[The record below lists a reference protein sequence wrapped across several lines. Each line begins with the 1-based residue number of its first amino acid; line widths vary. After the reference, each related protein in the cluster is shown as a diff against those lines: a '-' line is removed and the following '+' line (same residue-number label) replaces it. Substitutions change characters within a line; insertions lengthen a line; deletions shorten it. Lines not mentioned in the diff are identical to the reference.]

1 MTVLSPSAARS
12 ALIANLICLASMM
25 IWAAGLPAAGL
36 IIPHM
41 PPVAL
46 TAGRATLAALV
57 LLPIW
62 WLWEGRQAVLK
73 ADWATGA
80 WIGFVTLG
88 LASFFVIIAL
98 QFNDPVTVAIVTAV
112 MPVAGILL
120 ECVSDKRPFTRALAA
135 GLLLSVLGGLIA
147 VSGAE
152 GSLDFGVGVL
162 AALASVLCYTWGSR
176 ETVRALPDLTPLGRC
191 TVTVAG
197 CAGIALAAA
206 LGDGVLRGNW
216 PDWQAIGWTEF
227 GGLAVFGIGSMAVSQ
242 LLWIISVGRIGIGA
256 ASMHMNAVPFYVM
269 LIVFVLG
276 GPWSWLQ
283 TLGAAIVVAGALMAQ
298 GLIARRLTGYGRT
311 V

>member
-1 MTVLSPSAARS
+1 MV
-12 ALIANLICLASMM
+12 
-25 IWAAGLPAAGL
+25 IWASGLPAANL

-41 PPVAL
+41 PPIAL

-62 WLWEGRQAVLK
+62 WALEGRRAILS
-73 ADWATGA
+73 ADWLRGA
-80 WIGFVTLG
+80 WVGFVTLG

-98 QFNDPVTVAIVTAV
+98 QFNDPVTVAIVTAI

-120 ECVSDKRPFTRALAA
+120 ECAADKRPFTRALAV

-147 VSGAE
+147 VSDSK
-152 GSLDFGVGVL
+152 GSLDFGIGVL

-176 ETVRALPDLTPLGRC
+176 ETVKALPDLTPLGRS

-197 CAGIALAAA
+197 CAVVALIAALA
-206 LGDGVLRGNW
+206 DGLLRGQW
-216 PDWQAIGWTEF
+216 PDWQAIGPTEVM
-227 GGLAVFGIGSMAVSQ
+227 GLAIFGIGSMAVSQ

-256 ASMHMNAVPFYVM
+256 ASMHMNAVPFYTM
-269 LIVFVLG
+269 LIVFLLG

-283 TLGAAIVVAGALMAQ
+283 TLGAAIVVIGAGIAQ
-298 GLIARRLTGYGRT
+298 GLILRGR

>member
-1 MTVLSPSAARS
+1 MTAISPEARRS
-12 ALIANLICLASMM
+12 LLAANLICLASMVV
-25 IWAAGLPAAGL
+25 WAGGLPAANL

-46 TAGRATLAALV
+46 TAARTMLAALV

-62 WLWEGRQAVLK
+62 IMADGLHAVR
-73 ADWATGA
+73 AANWAKGA
-80 WIGFVTLG
+80 WVGFVTLG

-120 ECVSDKRPFTRALAA
+120 ECVADKRPFTRALAL
-135 GLLLSVLGGLIA
+135 GLVLSVVGGLIA

-152 GSLDFGVGVL
+152 GEVDFGIGVL
-162 AALASVLCYTWGSR
+162 AALASVLLYTWGSR
-176 ETVRALPDLTPLGRC
+176 ETVRALPELSPLGRV
-191 TVTVAG
+191 TITVAG
-197 CAGIALAAA
+197 SAAVALVAAVVDGI
-206 LGDGVLRGNW
+206 LRGNW
-216 PDWQAIGWTEF
+216 PDWGAIGLPEF
-227 GGLAVFGIGSMAVSQ
+227 AGLAVFGIGSMAISQ

-269 LIVFVLG
+269 LIVFLLG
-276 GPWSWLQ
+276 GPWNWAQ
-283 TLGAAIVVAGALMAQ
+283 TLGAAIVVSGALIAQ
-298 GLIARRLTGYGRT
+298 GLIGRR